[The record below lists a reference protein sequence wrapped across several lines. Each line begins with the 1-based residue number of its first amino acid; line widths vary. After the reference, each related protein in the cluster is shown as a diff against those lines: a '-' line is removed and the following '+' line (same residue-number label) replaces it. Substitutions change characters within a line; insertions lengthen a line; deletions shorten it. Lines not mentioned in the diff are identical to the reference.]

1 MSLVWNDSQKLG
13 PHLNSEAGSTQT
25 VTQPLF
31 SPFFSGKTEK
41 KGPPER
47 VRTGL
52 DGTSPRYSRSLF
64 SSEPVSSFSN
74 RKLNLRFDFFYVNL

>member
-1 MSLVWNDSQKLG
+1 MTARKAESLLQICECDLLFLLLLQK
-13 PHLNSEAGSTQT
+13 
-25 VTQPLF
+25 
-31 SPFFSGKTEK
+31 K
-41 KGPPER
+41 KQR
-47 VRTGL
+47 VRNDH